1 MGKIKLEGYMC
12 ERCSHKWVPRENQ
25 TREPKVCP
33 RCKSPYYDIPR
44 KLKNKRRVNGKRTKR
59 KR

>member
-1 MGKIKLEGYMC
+1 MC